1 MAEEEKSS
9 GKSMTV
15 FKNDRHEDWAAIVFA
30 ALVAASVLI
39 YMAFIVSDIPFKAPA
54 DGKILSVKV
63 AENTAVKNGDL
74 LLVLETKEK
83 KQVGGAVKEEV
94 VQKEIKSKLS
104 GKVTKVLK
112 KDGDEVKKDKDVI
125 MVFAPER
132 GKLP

>member
-1 MAEEEKSS
+1 
-9 GKSMTV
+9 MTV
-15 FKNDRHEDWAAIVFA
+15 FRSDRHEDWAAIIFA
-30 ALVAASVLI
+30 ALVAASVLV
-39 YMAFIVSDIPFKAPA
+39 YMAFIVSAVPFKAPA
-54 DGKILSVKV
+54 DGKIISVKA
-63 AENTAVKNGDL
+63 AENSDVKNGDI

-83 KQVGGAVKEEV
+83 KQTEGVLKEEV